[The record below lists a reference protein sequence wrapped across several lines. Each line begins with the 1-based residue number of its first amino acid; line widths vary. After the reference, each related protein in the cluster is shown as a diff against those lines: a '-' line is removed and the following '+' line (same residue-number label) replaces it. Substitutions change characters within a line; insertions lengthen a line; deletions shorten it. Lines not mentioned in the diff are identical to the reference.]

1 MDIWCSSSTSNNAD
15 VSYTCRMSGVCLML
29 IDDDSGIFT
38 ASVIEI
44 TVEGTVSS
52 PLQPTSCVLNV
63 VMCSEEHMHE
73 F

>member
-1 MDIWCSSSTSNNAD
+1 
-15 VSYTCRMSGVCLML
+15 MSGVCLML

-52 PLQPTSCVLNV
+52 PLQPASCVLNV